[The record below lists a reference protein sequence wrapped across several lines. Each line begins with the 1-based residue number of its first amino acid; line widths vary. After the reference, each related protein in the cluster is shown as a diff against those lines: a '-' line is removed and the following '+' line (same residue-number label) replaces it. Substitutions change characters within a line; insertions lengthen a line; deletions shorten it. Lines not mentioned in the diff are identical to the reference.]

1 MNVSE
6 KDFEFMVEN
15 QTTNIVALLVD
26 EQHLTM
32 REALDIWFK
41 SETYKHLNNPATGL
55 YFQSPRYVYSY
66 LCDEAKK

>member
-26 EQHLTM
+26 EKHLTM
-32 REALDIWFK
+32 HEAFDIWFK
-41 SETYKHLNNPATGL
+41 SETCKRLNNPATGL

-66 LCDEAKK
+66 LCDETKE